1 MARSEVWMQV
11 GVRLFEKFE
20 ILHIANKLDITVN
33 ECVGALMRLWSI
45 SITDFPEGK
54 GVLTS
59 GSLSVTVDH
68 LPTIMKLD
76 HSGEEIFEVLKQCSW
91 IDIQDGT
98 IVIPKWSEKT
108 GQTILKLEKDRKR
121 KKEGG

>member
-20 ILHIANKLDITVN
+20 ILHIANKLNISVN

-59 GSLSVTVDH
+59 GSLSVTVEH

-76 HSGEEIFEVLKQCSW
+76 HSGEEIFDVLKQCSW

>member
-76 HSGEEIFEVLKQCSW
+76 HSGEEIFDVLKQCSW

>member
-76 HSGEEIFEVLKQCSW
+76 HSGEEIFDVLKQCSW

-108 GQTILKLEKDRKR
+108 GQTILKLEKDRMR

>member
-59 GSLSVTVDH
+59 GSLSVTVNH

-76 HSGEEIFEVLKQCSW
+76 HSGEEIYEVLKQCSW

>member
-59 GSLSVTVDH
+59 GSLSVTVNH

-76 HSGEEIFEVLKQCSW
+76 HSGEEIYEVLKQCSW
-91 IDIQDGT
+91 IDIQEGT

>member
-20 ILHIANKLDITVN
+20 ILHIANKLNISVN

-76 HSGEEIFEVLKQCSW
+76 HSGEEIFDVLKQCSW

>member
-20 ILHIANKLDITVN
+20 ILHIANKLNITVN

-76 HSGEEIFEVLKQCSW
+76 HSGEEIFDVLKQCSW